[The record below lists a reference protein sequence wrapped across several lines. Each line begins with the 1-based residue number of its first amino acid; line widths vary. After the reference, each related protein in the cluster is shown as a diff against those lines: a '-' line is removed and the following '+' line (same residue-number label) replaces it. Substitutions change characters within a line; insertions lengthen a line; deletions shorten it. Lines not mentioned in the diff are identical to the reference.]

1 MASTPTT
8 TTTTTQ
14 RSRQLPGLAC
24 DECRRRKL
32 RCDRVQPQCGVCR
45 DSATTCVTTTTRQ
58 PRGPKRGHLRVLQSR
73 IVALERRL
81 SSDRTSED
89 TTDDDFTRLPDELDT
104 TFATPD
110 QQAFSDLIPQD
121 ARDFFEKEASSS
133 DLAHNFEVDS
143 VFSQLNSAM
152 ALPITRLSPVDF
164 ISEPMRSDLS
174 HLYFDRVHSFFPIL
188 NKRHYFVR
196 ARRSHYEQEDE
207 AFPCLQHAMWT
218 LAVSTSSQFQH
229 IQDDLYTHTSRMIE
243 NLEQR
248 YLNAECMRLEQVQ
261 ARALLTIY
269 EFMRVGYR
277 KAWMSAGKCFRFAM
291 LMKLHNIDGRD
302 GVASLLLQ
310 NLTFVEI
317 EERRRTF
324 WMAYTIDRII
334 SLLDRLPV
342 TFDQH
347 TILTRLPCPEK
358 EFQSDEPTVMDFLP
372 SPLLVSES
380 KIPSTFTDSIQLVA
394 ICGQLL
400 SHQQQGVVEHA
411 QGLISLGFW
420 DRQQQLDARLEQ
432 AIQGM
437 ALDDPYAL
445 IFQDPMAYFTVLAAQ
460 ASSLMLFKSSQIA
473 PWGTNE
479 SNDVAVECEKRAMA
493 AAHQMIMMS
502 KALVELSYFKI
513 HPFTP
518 VLLHFCG
525 DFLISNPHLDP
536 TFEMRLTLQTVLQAL
551 SPVNVIAQECV
562 DRLRIVD

>member
-1 MASTPTT
+1 MASTP
-8 TTTTTQ
+8 TTTTQ

-58 PRGPKRGHLRVLQSR
+58 PRGPKRGHLRALQSR

-89 TTDDDFTRLPDELDT
+89 TTDDDFIRLPDDLD
-104 TFATPD
+104 TFATPG
-110 QQAFSDLIPQD
+110 QQPFSDLVPQD

-133 DLAHNFEVDS
+133 DLSHNFEVDS
-143 VFSQLNSAM
+143 LFSQLNSAM
-152 ALPITRLSPVDF
+152 PLPITRLSPVDF

-188 NKRHYFVR
+188 NKRHYFER

-207 AFPCLQHAMWT
+207 AFYCLQHAMWN

-229 IQDDLYTHTSRMIE
+229 IQDDLYAHTHRMVE

-334 SLLDRLPV
+334 SLLDRLVPV

-380 KIPSTFTDSIQLVA
+380 RIPCTFTDSIQLVA

-437 ALDDPYAL
+437 ALNDPYAL

-473 PWGTNE
+473 PWGTAE
-479 SNDVAVECEKRAMA
+479 GSDVIAECEKRAMA

-525 DFLISNPHLDP
+525 DFLISNHHLDP

-551 SPVNVIAQECV
+551 SPVNVIAQECI

>member
-1 MASTPTT
+1 M
-8 TTTTTQ
+8 
-14 RSRQLPGLAC
+14 LP
-24 DECRRRKL
+24 
-32 RCDRVQPQCGVCR
+32 
-45 DSATTCVTTTTRQ
+45 
-58 PRGPKRGHLRVLQSR
+58 

-89 TTDDDFTRLPDELDT
+89 TTDDDFTRLPDDLD

-121 ARDFFEKEASSS
+121 ARDLFEKEASSS

-164 ISEPMRSDLS
+164 ISEPMRSDLYVSIASPSQTPAFANHNPHCRS

-207 AFPCLQHAMWT
+207 AFYCLQHAMWT

-229 IQDDLYTHTSRMIE
+229 IQDDLYAHTHRMIE

-347 TILTRLPCPEK
+347 TVSRSPVLTQANPCSNSNQRFSPGCPAPK
-358 EFQSDEPTVMDFLP
+358 RNSSPTSRP
-372 SPLLVSES
+372 SW
-380 KIPSTFTDSIQLVA
+380 
-394 ICGQLL
+394 
-400 SHQQQGVVEHA
+400 
-411 QGLISLGFW
+411 ISYP
-420 DRQQQLDARLEQ
+420 ARCWY
-432 AIQGM
+432 
-437 ALDDPYAL
+437 PNPKYH
-445 IFQDPMAYFTVLAAQ
+445 PH
-460 ASSLMLFKSSQIA
+460 SQIR
-473 PWGTNE
+473 
-479 SNDVAVECEKRAMA
+479 SNLSQYADSCCR
-493 AAHQMIMMS
+493 ISS
-502 KALVELSYFKI
+502 KALS
-513 HPFTP
+513 
-518 VLLHFCG
+518 
-525 DFLISNPHLDP
+525 S
-536 TFEMRLTLQTVLQAL
+536 MRKA
-551 SPVNVIAQECV
+551 
-562 DRLRIVD
+562 